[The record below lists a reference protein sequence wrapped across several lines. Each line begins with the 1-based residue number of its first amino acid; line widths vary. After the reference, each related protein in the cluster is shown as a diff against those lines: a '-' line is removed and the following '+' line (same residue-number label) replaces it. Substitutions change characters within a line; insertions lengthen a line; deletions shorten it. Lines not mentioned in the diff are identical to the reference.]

1 MRETTSMNEIVVA
14 AISLVVIFFLVAQI
28 RFIRRLLNRRKNNEN
43 VPGVL
48 FLSDALSGC
57 FLCLDCCADS
67 STGMGS
73 GDPDN
78 DAHLE
83 AFSGKPPDELE
94 IKKALEDKKRTSVSL
109 TVEEEISKIMNIV
122 SKREKTSIF
131 YISNL
136 TSIPEIRIVSIL
148 RDDPDYEIEK
158 EYVLNKQMLTKEE
171 PKEQICPEC
180 NSPIKPGKKYCGACG
195 FELKLK

>member
-1 MRETTSMNEIVVA
+1 MNEIVA
-14 AISLVVIFFLVAQI
+14 AVISLVVIFFLVAQI
-28 RFIRRLLNRRKNNEN
+28 RFIRRLLNRRKNIEN

-48 FLSDALSGC
+48 FLSDVLSSC
-57 FLCLDCCADS
+57 FLCLDCCAGS
-67 STGMGS
+67 STSMGS
-73 GDPDN
+73 GDPDS

-94 IKKALEDKKRTSVSL
+94 IKKALEDKKRTSVPM

-122 SKREKTSIF
+122 SKREKTSIL

-136 TSIPEIRIVSIL
+136 TSIPWGRIANIL
-148 RDDPDYEIEK
+148 GDDPDYEIEN
-158 EYVLNKQMLTKEE
+158 EYVINKQILAKEE

-180 NSPIKPGKKYCGACG
+180 NSPNKPGIKYCGTCG
-195 FELKLK
+195 LELKLK